1 MFLVCGNLFVLSE
14 LPLLDNI
21 WLLQLFPKLTRRKFS
36 LLADLEWNNNQW
48 QSIKSKKKK
57 MKKIMKEITNDMYRV
72 HRGTYKAGKWSW
84 NFSETTYL
92 LPGGEWHMHMWGEL
106 PKCCHH
112 KGKNGPASRWSYQV
126 IQSSSAILCRLAW
139 VLYFFTVHHYNR
151 STSKLIGF

>member
-1 MFLVCGNLFVLSE
+1 MTCTEYIEGHIRLASE
-14 LPLLDNI
+14 
-21 WLLQLFPKLTRRKFS
+21 
-36 LLADLEWNNNQW
+36 A
-48 QSIKSKKKK
+48 
-57 MKKIMKEITNDMYRV
+57 EI
-72 HRGTYKAGKWSW
+72 
-84 NFSETTYL
+84 FSETTYL

-112 KGKNGPASRWSYQV
+112 KGKNGPASRWSDQV

>member
-1 MFLVCGNLFVLSE
+1 MLSE

-21 WLLQLFPKLTRRKFS
+21 WLLQLFPKLMKRKFS
-36 LLADLEWNNNQW
+36 LLADLERNNNPW
-48 QSIKSKKKK
+48 QSIKSQKKKW
-57 MKKIMKEITNDMYRV
+57 KKYWEKLQITCTEYIEGHIRLASEAEI
-72 HRGTYKAGKWSW
+72 
-84 NFSETTYL
+84 FSETTYL

-112 KGKNGPASRWSYQV
+112 KGKNGPASRWSDQV